1 MILKDISFSDPV
13 QNILYDEVLLHLAEK
28 EGAGEFLRF
37 WESPQLF
44 VVLGRICKVEED
56 LKTEALK
63 ADHVPVL
70 RRASGGGTVLQG
82 QGCLNYSL
90 VISKHREK
98 GLSDIGQSY
107 QVILQ
112 YIINALRR
120 LDVNVGFWPI
130 SDLAHNESKKKFSG
144 NAQKRGKEYILHH
157 GTILY
162 NFDLSLIERYLK
174 IPKSIPDYRGDRGH
188 LDFVCNIPLEAD
200 DIKSSIQKEF
210 RITENVN
217 IVSEQEKALMGA
229 LKGQR
234 DVCISLLS
242 DLNNR

>member
-56 LKTEALK
+56 LKVGALK
-63 ADHVPVL
+63 ADQVPVL

-82 QGCLNYSL
+82 PGCLNYSL
-90 VISKHREK
+90 VISKYREK

-107 QVILQ
+107 QIILQ

-120 LDVNVGFWPI
+120 LDVNAGFWPI
-130 SDLAHNESKKKFSG
+130 SDLAMNDSKKKFSG

-174 IPKSIPDYRGDRGH
+174 IPKSIPDYREGRRH
-188 LDFVCNIPLEAD
+188 LDFVCNVPLEVD
-200 DIKSSIQKEF
+200 DIRNSIQKEF
-210 RITENVN
+210 KLTENTN
-217 IVSEQEKALMGA
+217 IVNEQERALMDV

-234 DVCISLLS
+234 DVSVSLLS
-242 DLNNR
+242 DLT